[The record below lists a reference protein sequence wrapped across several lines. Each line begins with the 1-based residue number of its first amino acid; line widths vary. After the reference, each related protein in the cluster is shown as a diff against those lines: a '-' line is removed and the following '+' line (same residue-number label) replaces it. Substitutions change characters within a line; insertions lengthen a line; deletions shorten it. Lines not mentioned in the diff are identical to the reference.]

1 MEEEKNLEE
10 KKKFS
15 IKDFFKNLSKKQIIV
30 IVSIVI
36 SLIVIISVLNTFNR
50 RKLDIVNREVAYGDV
65 KSIRISN
72 DKNNIKLTDE
82 KDLKSVYFILYR
94 YSNGNN
100 NRVVKDYTL
109 DDPGTVIVSINDE
122 YDIYLYRDRNKKY
135 YMGYKNEP
143 SFEMRYTDYEIILS
157 YLDKK

>member
-94 YSNGNN
+94 YHNQ
-100 NRVVKDYTL
+100 
-109 DDPGTVIVSINDE
+109 E
-122 YDIYLYRDRNKKY
+122 
-135 YMGYKNEP
+135 
-143 SFEMRYTDYEIILS
+143 
-157 YLDKK
+157 